1 MLHKMGR
8 LEHLERCR
16 PEPQIRLV
24 CQMSCG
30 LIWEGFIHS
39 CLLHDPDKDLINH
52 IKVNNNR
59 AFLLF
64 ARGCPH
70 SR

>member
-1 MLHKMGR
+1 MLHKVGH
-8 LEHLERCR
+8 LQHFEHCR
-16 PEPQIRLV
+16 PQPQISLV

-30 LIWEGFIHS
+30 LNWEGFIHS

-52 IKVNNNR
+52 INVNNNR
-59 AFLLF
+59 AFLPD
-64 ARGCPH
+64 ACGCPH